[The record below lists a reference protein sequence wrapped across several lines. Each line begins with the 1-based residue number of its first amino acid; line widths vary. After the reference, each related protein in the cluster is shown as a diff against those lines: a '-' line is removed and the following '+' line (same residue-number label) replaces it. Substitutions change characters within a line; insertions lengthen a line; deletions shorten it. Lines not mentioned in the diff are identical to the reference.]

1 MAEDKNLVIAQNRE
15 IQNMI
20 YTIRNKQVM
29 VDSDLAELYQVT
41 TGRLNEQVKRNLNRF
56 PSRFMFQ
63 LTDDEYKSLISQNAI
78 SKKGRGGRRTSPY
91 VFTEQGI
98 AMLSTVLKSDIAVD
112 VSIKIMDAFVEMRNF
127 LLSNGNFGS
136 RSARVLLERY
146 PHEALIFTAQ
156 TKNGLEKYQA
166 MGIETRIVDFNN
178 AEKLMEAFK
187 DADTVILI
195 SMPFVGPKRREAHK
209 IAIDAAVAAGVS
221 KLVYTSIVGAG
232 HEDINAYEVNDHV
245 WTERYIKKQPIHY
258 LILRDSQY
266 AEAMVSTFVEA
277 VENTNGI
284 IRNNMGDGKMAFVSR
299 DDCALAAAC
308 AAMSDWEDRIVD
320 INGAELLTIAQYMA
334 IASEVTGKKTE
345 YQYIND
351 DEMYEF
357 FDSIGVPRTTEEM
370 WADTAKNFPFC
381 SDGMVS
387 FGRAIRLNQMSTFT
401 DDFEKLTGQKPITVR
416 EMFEDIEN
424 HLIGTRTSTDN

>member
-1 MAEDKNLVIAQNRE
+1 MKKILLNG
-15 IQNMI
+15 
-20 YTIRNKQVM
+20 
-29 VDSDLAELYQVT
+29 VD
-41 TGRLNEQVKRNLNRF
+41 
-56 PSRFMFQ
+56 
-63 LTDDEYKSLISQNAI
+63 
-78 SKKGRGGRRTSPY
+78 
-91 VFTEQGI
+91 
-98 AMLSTVLKSDIAVD
+98 
-112 VSIKIMDAFVEMRNF
+112 
-127 LLSNGNFGS
+127 GNFGS
-136 RSARVLLERY
+136 RSARVLLEKY
-146 PHEALIFTAQ
+146 PHEALIFTAP

-166 MGIETRIVDFNN
+166 MGIETRIADFNN
-178 AEKLMEAFK
+178 AEKLTEAFK

-195 SMPFVGPKRREAHK
+195 SMPFVGPKRRAAHK
-209 IAIDAAVAAGVS
+209 IAIDAAVAAGVN

-245 WTERYIKKQPIHY
+245 WTEGYIKKQPIHY

-308 AAMSDWEDRIVD
+308 AAISDWEDRIVD

-416 EMFEDIEN
+416 EMFEDMEN

>member
-1 MAEDKNLVIAQNRE
+1 MKKILLNG
-15 IQNMI
+15 
-20 YTIRNKQVM
+20 
-29 VDSDLAELYQVT
+29 VD
-41 TGRLNEQVKRNLNRF
+41 
-56 PSRFMFQ
+56 
-63 LTDDEYKSLISQNAI
+63 
-78 SKKGRGGRRTSPY
+78 
-91 VFTEQGI
+91 
-98 AMLSTVLKSDIAVD
+98 
-112 VSIKIMDAFVEMRNF
+112 
-127 LLSNGNFGS
+127 GNFGS
-136 RSARVLLERY
+136 RSARVLLEKY
-146 PHEALIFTAQ
+146 PHEALIFTAP

-166 MGIETRIVDFNN
+166 MGIETRIADFNN
-178 AEKLMEAFK
+178 AEKLTEAFK

-195 SMPFVGPKRREAHK
+195 SMPFVGPKRRAAHK
-209 IAIDAAVAAGVS
+209 IAIDA
-221 KLVYTSIVGAG
+221 
-232 HEDINAYEVNDHV
+232 
-245 WTERYIKKQPIHY
+245 ERYIKKQPIHY

-308 AAMSDWEDRIVD
+308 AAISDWEDRIVD

-416 EMFEDIEN
+416 EMFEDMEN